1 MGMMRW
7 KVQLRAQLLS
17 RILLKLVLAKAIKPQ
32 LSKPPAG
39 EVEDSSKVKIT
50 PSPAPKPKP
59 KPTVRTKK
67 PPEGTSSFPHSQTC
81 CGNVNRE

>member
-1 MGMMRW
+1 MEGS
-7 KVQLRAQLLS
+7 AQS
-17 RILLKLVLAKAIKPQ
+17 PATKPHPSKTSPSKAIKPQ